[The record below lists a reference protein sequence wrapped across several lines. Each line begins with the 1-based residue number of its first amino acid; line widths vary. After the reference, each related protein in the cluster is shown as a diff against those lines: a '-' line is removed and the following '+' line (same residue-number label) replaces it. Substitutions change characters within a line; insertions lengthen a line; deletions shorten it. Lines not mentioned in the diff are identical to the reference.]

1 LASSRSKPESSAQ
14 PYTRAET
21 AFNAD
26 LRAVLKAQGLGA
38 LHVRE
43 TDTPGA
49 YDLLITLDE
58 QGWPP
63 QHMWAELKLMDKPLE
78 PSQRTFWRERH
89 ALNEMLLVIRLREDH
104 SVLVRDGQDV
114 KEHLWIGD
122 FQTHDW
128 KGTFKKLLNE
138 FYRDL

>member
-1 LASSRSKPESSAQ
+1 MASSRSKPESSAQ

-26 LRAVLKAQGLGA
+26 LRAVLKTQGLGA

-49 YDLLITLDE
+49 YDLLISYTEHGL
-58 QGWPP
+58 PP
-63 QHMWAELKLMDKPLE
+63 QHLWAELKLMDKPLE
-78 PSQRTFWRERH
+78 PSQRTFYRERH
-89 ALNEMLLVIRLREDH
+89 ALDEMLLVIRLREDH
-104 SVLVRDGQDV
+104 SVLVKDGVDG
-114 KEHLWIGD
+114 KEHLWVGD

-128 KGTFKKLLNE
+128 KGTLRKLLND
-138 FYRDL
+138 YYSDL

>member
-1 LASSRSKPESSAQ
+1 LASSRSKLESLAQ

-49 YDLLITLDE
+49 YDLLVTIDE

-63 QHMWAELKLMDKPLE
+63 QHLWAELKLMDKPLE
-78 PSQRTFWRERH
+78 PSQRTFYREHH

-104 SVLVRDGQDV
+104 SVIVRDGVDG
-114 KEHLWIGD
+114 KEHLWVGD

-128 KGTFKKLLNE
+128 KSTFKKLLSD
-138 FYRDL
+138 YYSDL